1 MRRRGLSNSWVAV
14 VLVVGILVGVGGYYL
29 ASSYSLSIVK
39 TETVTSTS
47 TQEWTTTQT
56 SFSAVLV
63 TVTQTS
69 TQTQTSLITS
79 TTTQYSTQTQ
89 TSLVTSTTTQY
100 ATTTSTSTVTTT
112 STTSV
117 YPVPLNVTVY
127 VAPSGQ
133 FMNYVI
139 QSVTYS
145 TSGSLGTPQS
155 FTVSPVFQNE
165 AITVS
170 ITLSCP
176 GSTGPTGS
184 AVLYVNGAAVAR
196 ANVACGGNTS
206 GQISYVL

>member
-1 MRRRGLSNSWVAV
+1 
-14 VLVVGILVGVGGYYL
+14 
-29 ASSYSLSIVK
+29 
-39 TETVTSTS
+39 
-47 TQEWTTTQT
+47 
-56 SFSAVLV
+56 
-63 TVTQTS
+63 
-69 TQTQTSLITS
+69 
-79 TTTQYSTQTQ
+79 
-89 TSLVTSTTTQY
+89 
-100 ATTTSTSTVTTT
+100 
-112 STTSV
+112 
-117 YPVPLNVTVY
+117 
-127 VAPSGQ
+127 
-133 FMNYVI
+133 MNYVI